1 MIDPTSLQSSSQCTR
16 CAASCGRAT
25 GRLCAAR
32 RRFSRFACV
41 LVIGT
46 IMGGTLTLST
56 GCQSFGQNKAG
67 LFSAFRKSDV
77 QAEDPL
83 LAQSPSHD
91 EEASNRRSIFRWLRK
106 SKETE
111 LRPTPRE
118 AMEEYDV
125 AHDLFLEERYDDAQD
140 AFKAISKKYEN
151 TPIVEDC
158 QFMMAECEFGQK
170 KYSWAQDGYEKL
182 LEKYPS
188 SRHLDTCTRRLFSI
202 AQIWLNDPS
211 FASRSELQQVDLEDK
226 IVSPLPATEPK
237 TVSEWPI
244 IPNLFDRSRPVFDTP
259 GRALEALRN
268 IWIHDPTGPL
278 ADDALMLS
286 ASYYLRKGDYQ
297 EADRMLTLLR
307 EEYPKSPHLEDAFMI
322 GSHVK
327 LMSYQGANYDK
338 RHLED
343 AEQLKKATLKL
354 FPNDVDKGRLEEELK
369 KIDHAKALREWES
382 VQYYMRKNLPHSAAV
397 HCKILIE
404 KFPETEFA
412 ERAYD
417 LLTELGPKADPPD
430 LRPKKSFWS
439 FRPLHH
445 PADEDAEMARIAEG
459 ETTTDETE
467 NATDESA
474 EDEDSG
480 VTDADASS
488 EESDPAQEDGV
499 IEIEESDRPGLRRM
513 TPAEAGRVNLH
524 DIPENTDE

>member
-1 MIDPTSLQSSSQCTR
+1 MIDPTSRQSSSQWTA
-16 CAASCGRAT
+16 CAAPCGHAS
-25 GRLCAAR
+25 GRVCAAMPR
-32 RRFSRFACV
+32 HTRFAWS
-41 LVIGT
+41 LVVGT
-46 IMGGTLTLST
+46 ILYGMLFLNT
-56 GCQSFGQNKAG
+56 GCQSLGHKGGG
-67 LFSAFRKSDV
+67 LFSSFRKSD
-77 QAEDPL
+77 AESDDPR
-83 LAQSPSHD
+83 LAQSPSD
-91 EEASNRRSIFRWLRK
+91 DDSNRRSIFRWLHK

-125 AHDLFLEERYDDAQD
+125 AHDLFLEERYDDAHA
-140 AFKAISKKYEN
+140 AFKAISKKYDN

-158 QFMMAECEFGQK
+158 QFMMAECLFGQK

-202 AQIWLNDPS
+202 AQIWLNDPA
-211 FASRSELQQVDLEDK
+211 FASRNELQQVNLEDK
-226 IVSPLPATEPK
+226 IVAPLPATEPR
-237 TVSEWPI
+237 TISEWPI
-244 IPNLFDRSRPVFDTP
+244 IPNLLDRSRPVFDTP

-338 RHLED
+338 RNLDD

-354 FPNDVDKGRLEEELK
+354 FPNDVDKGRLEAELK

-404 KFPETEFA
+404 KFPDSEFA

-417 LLTELGPKADPPD
+417 LLIELGPKANPPD

-439 FRPLHH
+439 FKPFHRP
-445 PADEDAEMARIAEG
+445 
-459 ETTTDETE
+459 TDENDEQTQLSDDD
-467 NATDESA
+467 AT
-474 EDEDSG
+474 
-480 VTDADASS
+480 ADASES
-488 EESDPAQEDGV
+488 ENAGTESTDDDAESVSDEDNAT
-499 IEIEESDRPGLRRM
+499 EIERADRPGMRRM
-513 TPAEAGRVNLH
+513 TPAEADRVNLQEV
-524 DIPENTDE
+524 PENSDE